1 MHATKTKKLNNLII
15 TLILDWSKPSKN
27 IDWTDHTTPT
37 RRTKYDVNPK
47 IVIKIS
53 EIKAPNGPP
62 RFSTTPSEF
71 LLKKP
76 ESASVYETKLI
87 KTYRENAIRKKLR
100 KLTKVFCKYGFDM
113 RFINYCKLKP
123 LLNHNFF
130 NIEL

>member
-1 MHATKTKKLNNLII
+1 MADKKTNAALPASSAGLLRFFEDETKGIK
-15 TLILDWSKPSKN
+15 
-27 IDWTDHTTPT
+27 
-37 RRTKYDVNPK
+37 VNPK

-113 RFINYCKLKP
+113 RFIIYCKLKP